1 MHNNYLCNLRA
12 FLNIYAIQSFFRDVS
27 SMDDELYGR
36 KGHLKNQPKLPAIMT
51 PVNTINAHCDFGLPD
66 VTLTSQFTSLKLT
79 PEFID
84 SDEEGDG
91 HSHSFLLLDEKER
104 LKVCPQRLK
113 QSLTFYIKNKITV
126 HKSLNS
132 VRVLLN

>member
-1 MHNNYLCNLRA
+1 
-12 FLNIYAIQSFFRDVS
+12 
-27 SMDDELYGR
+27 MDDKPYGR
-36 KGHLKNQPKLPAIMT
+36 KGHVKNQPKLPAIMT
-51 PVNTINAHCDFGLPD
+51 PVNTINAAHCDFGLPD

-104 LKVCPQRLK
+104 LKVCVPSVK
-113 QSLTFYIKNKITV
+113 QS
-126 HKSLNS
+126 
-132 VRVLLN
+132 